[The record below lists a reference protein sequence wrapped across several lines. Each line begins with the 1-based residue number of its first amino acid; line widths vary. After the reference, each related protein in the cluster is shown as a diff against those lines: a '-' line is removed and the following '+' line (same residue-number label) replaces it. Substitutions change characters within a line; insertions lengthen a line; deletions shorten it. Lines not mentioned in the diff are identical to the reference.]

1 MSLTHSLTSKQ
12 WARVRDQAGKWLFLI
27 PAIVFILIFFGYPIV
42 QNLVMSFQEYT
53 TKTFFTGEA
62 PFIGVENYI
71 AAITKP
77 IFGRAVLNTFL
88 FTIGCIALQ
97 FAIGL
102 LLAVFFNRKFPLN
115 NVLRSLLLLP
125 WLLPLLVSSTVWRGI
140 LDADSGVL
148 NDVLVGLG
156 ITAHGIPWLTS
167 PDVALISVILVN
179 VWIGIPFN
187 VVLIYSGLQDI
198 PEELYEAAALDGA
211 TGARAFWYVTL
222 PLLRPVISVVL
233 LLGVVYTIKV
243 VDIILAL
250 TGGGPANATQTISI
264 QSYQA
269 SFVNFD
275 FGLGAAF
282 GNILIVISLIFS
294 AIYLRANRKALDA

>member
-1 MSLTHSLTSKQ
+1 MTLTTRSNARQ
-12 WARVRDQAGKWLFLI
+12 WARLRDQAGKWLFLV

-42 QNLVMSFQEYT
+42 QNLVMSFQAYT

-62 PFIGVENYI
+62 PFVGIANYTE
-71 AAITKP
+71 ALTSP
-77 IFGRAVLNTFL
+77 LFGRAIVNTLL
-88 FTIGCIALQ
+88 FTLGCIALQ

-102 LLAVFFNRKFPLN
+102 ALAVFFHRKFPLN
-115 NVLRSLLLLP
+115 NILRSLMLLP
-125 WLLPLLVSSTVWRGI
+125 WLLPLLVSSTVWRGL
-140 LDADSGVL
+140 LDADSGVI
-148 NDVLVGLG
+148 NDAITALGLS
-156 ITAHGIPWLTS
+156 AHGIPWLTS

-187 VVLIYSGLQDI
+187 VVILYSGLQDI

-211 TGARAFWYVTL
+211 TGRRAFWHITF
-222 PLLRPVISVVL
+222 PLLRPVINVVL

-250 TGGGPANATQTISI
+250 TGGGPANATQTIAL
-264 QSYQA
+264 QSYDA
-269 SFVNFD
+269 SFVNFN

-282 GNILIVISLIFS
+282 GNILIVFSLIFS
-294 AIYLRANRKALDA
+294 VVYLRANRKAAEA